1 MLQLVLGEGIA
12 LAPALCEAVQALLAR
27 LQEQVAA
34 ACTEDPLGGMPLPA
48 RCHDLL
54 QMLLEAAWQVRQG
67 DRDAKHSQPVQC
79 GGRAAWERRDVQAA
93 LLAERTRLADT
104 RGS

>member
-1 MLQLVLGEGIA
+1 MCPILLQLVMGEGIA

-34 ACTEDPLGGMPLPA
+34 ASTEDPLGGMPLPA

-54 QMLLEAAWQVRQG
+54 QMLLEVAWQVRTLETGTGRMLVKCNVCCAWQG
-67 DRDAKHSQPVQC
+67 
-79 GGRAAWERRDVQAA
+79 
-93 LLAERTRLADT
+93 
-104 RGS
+104 